1 MSKLDDEFNLSELPE
16 HTEEK
21 EVFEDAVV
29 QIKETKAKISEF
41 KNQKYDIN
49 DKEYIREQLVN
60 LIDLNRS
67 VLENVALQCKIG
79 APPGTFMSFTQISN
93 AITANIQELLSLNK
107 MLTDYQI
114 KDDLVNK
121 KKGTGVQNAQNI
133 QNNTFVMNHEDLVK
147 HLTEAGLTKKTYELP
162 KFIMDQAK

>member
-21 EVFEDAVV
+21 EVFEEAAIK
-29 QIKETKAKISEF
+29 IKETKNKITEF
-41 KNQKYDIN
+41 KTQKYDIQ

-60 LIDLNRS
+60 LIDLNRN
-67 VLENVALQCKIG
+67 VLENVAMQCKIG

-93 AITANIQELLSLNK
+93 AITSNIQELLSLNK

-114 KDDLVNK
+114 KDDIVNK
-121 KKGTGVQNAQNI
+121 KKSSVQNAQNI
-133 QNNTFVMNHEDLVK
+133 QNNTYVMNREDLIQ
-147 HLTEAGLTKKTYELP
+147 HLTDAGLTKKTYELP
-162 KFIMDQAK
+162 KFIMAQTKS